1 MYTVV
6 SIKIYVGVMN
16 AKFGMIVTP
25 REGREGFGVGEPTE
39 NH

>member
-16 AKFGMIVTP
+16 AKFRMIVLGK
-25 REGREGFGVGEPTE
+25 EEKVLE
-39 NH
+39 